1 MRVRGLVWVGID
13 SPEYAEMLAFIR
25 RLGEPAVVF
34 EEAGTAEFE
43 FADGT
48 RAQLTRSTGSKA
60 VVPLFE
66 IEGDIGEARQELID
80 AGLSVGDVGDDGA
93 WQWCVV
99 DAPDGQRFEIG
110 RRR

>member
-1 MRVRGLVWVGID
+1 MKVRGLVWVGID
-13 SPEYAEMLAFIR
+13 SPKYDEMLAFLR
-25 RLGEPAVVF
+25 MLGKPKVVF
-34 EEAGTAEFE
+34 EAPGTAELE

-48 RAQLTRSTGSKA
+48 RAQLTRSHGESR

-66 IEGDIGEARQELID
+66 IEDDIELARDELARAGLSPGDIG
-80 AGLSVGDVGDDGA
+80 DDGV
-93 WQWCVV
+93 WQWFVF